1 MADSTTL
8 GPEQIAL
15 LSAIYGGLKQRDNWP
30 SFQFVD
36 KTLDALGIDAEE
48 VAKTLP
54 PGLSNL
60 GPGQFFRDTEEATLT
75 IAGLYHCPG
84 TEADLKLIF
93 QAVQIAVEIEQ
104 SYQPTLDA
112 RDRPALRSSQ
122 LLAQG
127 ADAAAVQRVYLV
139 IRFEPWSAGSGLG
152 QEGWEIFISRAIRRF
167 RGVKTLEEYL
177 ERRADFFGQAARVPP
192 EVRIPPAVRLGIRP
206 GTVLGIEPEPV
217 EAKEGKYIFVIMP
230 LKTEFDEVYATI
242 RSACGKFPNVTFE
255 RSDDFTQTGRIT
267 DQIIAALKTADLII
281 AVITEQNANVMY
293 ELGYAHALG
302 QKVVV
307 MNADQGSPFDVQD
320 YRQVRYTNDD
330 LLSTEEILT
339 KFVQTGLGIEPNR

>member
-1 MADSTTL
+1 MADSTPL
-8 GPEQIAL
+8 GPEQIAV
-15 LSAIYGGLKQRDNWP
+15 LSAIYEGLKQRDNWP

-36 KTLDALGIDAEE
+36 KTLDAQGIDAEE

-84 TEADLKLIF
+84 TEADLNLILR
-93 QAVQIAVEIEQ
+93 AVQMAVEIEQ

-122 LLAQG
+122 LLAEG

-139 IRFEPWSAGSGLG
+139 IRFEPWSAGSGSG
-152 QEGWEIFISRAIRRF
+152 ADGWEMFISRAIRRF
-167 RGVKTLEEYL
+167 RGVKTIEEYL
-177 ERRADFFGQAARVPP
+177 ERRANFFGQAA
-192 EVRIPPAVRLGIRP
+192 RIPPAVRLGLRP
-206 GTVLGIEPEPV
+206 GTVLGLEQEPAEQ
-217 EAKEGKYIFVIMP
+217 KEDRYIFVIMP
-230 LKTEFDEVYATI
+230 LKTDFDEVYATI

-330 LLSTEEILT
+330 LLSAEEILT
-339 KFVQTGLGIEPNR
+339 KFVQTALGIEPNR